1 MILFGPLTAHD
12 RRMPT
17 SKTARPIDPVT
28 CHPRGIAFHERRFK
42 TMPRMTT
49 AAILVALKSTI
60 LLGQTTTQPQFAV
73 ASIRPNT
80 STDPRRYITG
90 MQRGDLKAIN
100 YTLKDLIRLGWD
112 VRSYEISGGP
122 KWLDS
127 DRYNIEAKPEVPLD
141 VPGPGNEGDHRLR
154 LMVQAML
161 ADRFKLKL
169 HRETKE
175 VSVYLLVIGRNGPR
189 LKQTREPADQGPH
202 IQDSKGKLIATKVD
216 MPLFSRA
223 LAGELG
229 VTVIDRTNLSGAYDL
244 NLEWNPDEDVSAAV
258 SSSGPSIFTAL
269 QEQLGLRL
277 ESGKAP
283 VDVVVVDYAEKA
295 SAN

>member
-1 MILFGPLTAHD
+1 MPGITA
-12 RRMPT
+12 
-17 SKTARPIDPVT
+17 
-28 CHPRGIAFHERRFK
+28 
-42 TMPRMTT
+42 
-49 AAILVALKSTI
+49 AAILAALGSTI
-60 LLGQTTTQPQFAV
+60 LSGQTTSTRPQFEV
-73 ASIRPNT
+73 ASIRPST

-90 MQRGDLKAIN
+90 MQRGDFKATN

-112 VRSYEISGGP
+112 VRSYQISGGP

-127 DRYNIEAKPEVPLD
+127 DRYNIEVKPEVPFD
-141 VPGPGNEGDHRLR
+141 VPGPGNEGEHRFR

-169 HRETKE
+169 HRATQEMRA
-175 VSVYLLVIGRNGPR
+175 YFLVIGKNGPS
-189 LKQTREPADQGPH
+189 LKRTGESADQGPH
-202 IQDSKGKLIATKVD
+202 IQDGKGQLIATKID

-223 LAGELG
+223 LSGELG
-229 VTVIDRTNLSGAYDL
+229 VTVIDRTNLRGAYDVK
-244 NLEWNPDEDVSAAV
+244 LEWSPDEDISATV
-258 SSSGPSIFTAL
+258 SSTGPSIFTAL

-283 VDVVVVDYAEKA
+283 VDIVVVDYAEKA

>member
-1 MILFGPLTAHD
+1 
-12 RRMPT
+12 
-17 SKTARPIDPVT
+17 
-28 CHPRGIAFHERRFK
+28 
-42 TMPRMTT
+42 MPRIST
-49 AAILVALKSTI
+49 ATIWVALGPTI
-60 LLGQTTTQPQFAV
+60 LSGQAGLSTQPQFEV

-80 STDPRRYITG
+80 SVDLRRFITG
-90 MQRGDLKAIN
+90 MQRGDFKATN

-112 VRSYEISGGP
+112 VRSYQITGGP
-122 KWLDS
+122 KWFDS
-127 DRYNIEAKPEVPLD
+127 DRYDIEVKPGVPFA

-161 ADRFKLKL
+161 AARFKLKV
-169 HRETKE
+169 HRDTKE
-175 VSVYLLVIGRNGPR
+175 MSVYFLVIGRNGSR
-189 LKQTREPADQGPH
+189 LRQTGESADQGPH
-202 IQDSKGKLIATKVD
+202 IQDGNGQLIATKVD

-229 VTVIDRTNLSGAYDL
+229 VTVIDRTSLSGAYDL
-244 NLEWNPDEDVSAAV
+244 KLEWNPDEDVSAAV
-258 SSSGPSIFTAL
+258 SNSTSPSIFTAV

-277 ESGKAP
+277 ESGRAP

>member
-1 MILFGPLTAHD
+1 MSKISTA
-12 RRMPT
+12 
-17 SKTARPIDPVT
+17 
-28 CHPRGIAFHERRFK
+28 
-42 TMPRMTT
+42 
-49 AAILVALKSTI
+49 TI
-60 LLGQTTTQPQFAV
+60 LIALGATILSGQVISTQPQFEV

-80 STDPRRYITG
+80 STDLRRYITG
-90 MQRGDLKAIN
+90 MQRGGFRAIN

-112 VRSYEISGGP
+112 VRSYQISDGP

-127 DRYNIEAKPEVPLD
+127 DRYDIEVKPEVPFD
-141 VPGPGNEGDHRLR
+141 VPGPGNEGDRRLR
-154 LMVQAML
+154 LMVQSML

-169 HRETKE
+169 HQGTKE
-175 VSVYLLVIGRNGPR
+175 MTVYFLVIGRNGPR
-189 LKQTREPADQGPH
+189 LKQTGEPADQGPH
-202 IQDSKGKLIATKVD
+202 IQDGKGQLIATKVD

-223 LAGELG
+223 MAGELG

-244 NLEWNPDEDVSAAV
+244 KLEWNPDEDVAAAL
-258 SSSGPSIFTAL
+258 SSSGPSIFTAM

>member
-1 MILFGPLTAHD
+1 
-12 RRMPT
+12 MPG
-17 SKTARPIDPVT
+17 VN
-28 CHPRGIAFHERRFK
+28 
-42 TMPRMTT
+42 T
-49 AAILVALKSTI
+49 AAILVALGSTI
-60 LLGQTTTQPQFAV
+60 LLSQTRSTQLQFEV
-73 ASIRPNT
+73 ASIRPNN
-80 STDPRRYITG
+80 SADLRRYITG
-90 MQRGDLKAIN
+90 MQRGDFKAIN

-112 VRSYEISGGP
+112 VRSYQISGGP

-127 DRYNIEAKPEVPLD
+127 DRYDIEVKPEVPFD
-141 VPGPGNEGDHRLR
+141 VPGPSKEGDDRLR
-154 LMVQAML
+154 LMVQSML

-169 HRETKE
+169 HRATKE
-175 VSVYLLVIGRNGPR
+175 MSVYFLVIGRNGPR
-189 LKQTREPADQGPH
+189 LNQTGEPPDQGPH
-202 IQDSKGKLIATKVD
+202 IQDGKGQLLATKVD
-216 MPLFSRA
+216 VPLFSRA

-244 NLEWNPDEDVSAAV
+244 KLEWNPDEDVSAAV